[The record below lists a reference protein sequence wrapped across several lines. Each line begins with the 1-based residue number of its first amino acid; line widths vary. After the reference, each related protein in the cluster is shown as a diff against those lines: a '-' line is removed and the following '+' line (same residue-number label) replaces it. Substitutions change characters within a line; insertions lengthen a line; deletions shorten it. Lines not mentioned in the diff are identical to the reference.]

1 MCDWVCYL
9 IMSLDSNETYV
20 GSSNNQPKRLQNHN
34 NNDPN
39 IKRRG
44 AKRTRGRTW
53 IPILIVSGFHHKNAC
68 LSFEAGWKRLSK
80 KRNNQ
85 RLFYINDMTNNS
97 FRYGQDTRWN
107 RIMDL
112 LYFVHN
118 FTFLDTKFC
127 LNYDIKHPV
136 NQPENM
142 TINIFMEDWISE
154 LPWPH
159 FIEVKYNE
167 LE

>member
-9 IMSLDSNETYV
+9 IMSLDSNDTYI
-20 GSSNNQPKRLQNHN
+20 GSSNDQPNRLQNHN

-44 AKRTRGRTW
+44 AKRTRGQTW
-53 IPILIVSGFHHKNAC
+53 IPIIIVSGFHHKNAC
-68 LSFEAGWKRLSK
+68 LSFEAGWKRLAK
-80 KRNNQ
+80 RRNNQ
-85 RLFYINDMTNNS
+85 RLIEINDMTSNS
-97 FRYGQDTRWN
+97 YCYTNDTRWN

-118 FTFLDTKFC
+118 FTLLDTKFC
-127 LNYDIKHPV
+127 INYDIRHPV
-136 NQPENM
+136 NQPEYLS
-142 TINIFMEDWISE
+142 INIFMENWISE

-159 FIEVKYNE
+159 FIETNNIQ
-167 LE
+167 